1 MPWYAVQHKR
11 SQGDRAL
18 ANLQNQNIQ
27 CLHPKVAVERI
38 IAGKPTTRMESLF
51 PSYIFI
57 CIDPSDPCWG
67 KLRSTRGLL
76 RVVSFGGR
84 AGLIP
89 DEVIDYI
96 NDSLKT
102 IESHGGLKQGEQIQI
117 QKGPFRSLEGIFQA
131 YDGEERAIVLIS
143 LMQSQHRVKVRLGD
157 L

>member
-57 CIDPSDPCWG
+57 CIDPSDPCWR

-76 RVVSFGGR
+76 RVVSFGGKP
-84 AGLIP
+84 GVIP
-89 DEVIDYI
+89 DEVVDYI
-96 NDSLKT
+96 NNSLKT
-102 IESHGGLKQGEQIQI
+102 IGSKGGLKKGETIQI
-117 QKGPFRSLEGIFQA
+117 QDGPFRGIEGLFQA

-143 LMQSQHRVKVRLGD
+143 FMQSQHRVKVRLGD